1 MHSCLIVDDEAPARA
16 LISQHLSTL
25 NGFSVLASLDNAV
38 DAFTFLQTNPVD
50 LAFLDIQMPTL
61 SGLELIRSLKT
72 RPKVILTTAY
82 REYAATAFDLD
93 VLDYLVKPI
102 TQERFMRA
110 VSKYQQSQNSPVLP
124 SPITSRYEE
133 SYMFFKVGRDQ
144 TKIFLKDI
152 IFIEGLADYI
162 KVHTT
167 EKCYVASEK
176 LGHMEAK
183 LPEDKFIRVH
193 KSFIIAWD
201 KVIRYNADQVTLAT
215 VTLPL
220 GRLYKGAF
228 LRKIQA
234 GHVSLPAHQSVSLT
248 FKI

>member
-1 MHSCLIVDDEAPARA
+1 MTSCLIVDDEAPART
-16 LISQHLSTL
+16 LIMEHLSTMS
-25 NGFSVLASLDNAV
+25 GFTVLASLDNAV
-38 DAFTFLQTNPVD
+38 DAFTFLQANPVD

-61 SGLELIRSLKT
+61 SGLGLIRCLKT
-72 RPKVILTTAY
+72 RPKIILTTAY
-82 REYAATAFDLD
+82 REYASTAFDLD

-110 VSKYQQSQNSPVLP
+110 VSKYLQYQNSPALP

-152 IFIEGLADYI
+152 IFMEGLADYI
-162 KVHTT
+162 KVHTN
-167 EKCYVASEK
+167 EKSYVASEK
-176 LGHMEAK
+176 LGFMEQK
-183 LPEDKFIRVH
+183 LPNDKFIRVH

-201 KVIRYNADQVTLAT
+201 KLLSYNTDQVTLVT
-215 VTLPL
+215 ETLPL

-228 LRKIQA
+228 LRKIQT
-234 GHVSLPAHQSVSLT
+234 GCPYPPFMGQ
-248 FKI
+248 I

>member
-1 MHSCLIVDDEAPARA
+1 MTNCLIVDDEAPARA
-16 LISQHLSTL
+16 LLIQHLSTL
-25 NGFSVLASLDNAV
+25 NGFTVLASLDNAV

-50 LAFLDIQMPTL
+50 LAFLDIQMPKL

-72 RPKVILTTAY
+72 SPKIILTTAY

-93 VLDYLVKPI
+93 ALDYLVKPI

-110 VSKYQQSQNSPVLP
+110 VSKYMQYQNIPEVHAQIP
-124 SPITSRYEE
+124 SRFEE
-133 SYMFFKVGRDQ
+133 MYMFFKVGRDQ

-162 KVHTT
+162 KVHTNG
-167 EKCYVASEK
+167 KSYVASEK
-176 LGHMEAK
+176 LGYMEQK
-183 LPEDKFIRVH
+183 LPGDKFIRVH

-201 KVIRYNADQVTLAT
+201 KLISYNAEQVHL
-215 VTLPL
+215 VNQTLPL

-228 LRKIQA
+228 FRKIQT
-234 GHVSLPAHQSVSLT
+234 GHLSLPA
-248 FKI
+248 FKPNSK

>member
-1 MHSCLIVDDEAPARA
+1 ME
-16 LISQHLSTL
+16 HLSTL
-25 NGFSVLASLDNAV
+25 NGFHVVACLDNAV

-50 LAFLDIQMPTL
+50 LAFLDIQMPKL

-72 RPKVILTTAY
+72 GPKFILTTAY

-110 VSKYQQSQNSPVLP
+110 VSKYMQYQNSPELP
-124 SPITSRYEE
+124 SPILSRYEE

-152 IFIEGLADYI
+152 IFMEGLADYI
-162 KVHTT
+162 KVHTNDKT
-167 EKCYVASEK
+167 YIASEK
-176 LGHMEAK
+176 LGYMEAK
-183 LPEDKFIRVH
+183 LPDDKFIRVH

-201 KVIRYNADQVTLAT
+201 RVISYNPDQVTLAT
-215 VTLPL
+215 KTLPL

-228 LRKIQA
+228 FRKIQT
-234 GHVSLPAHQSVSLT
+234 GHVSLPAFTTTSW
-248 FKI
+248 

>member
-1 MHSCLIVDDEAPARA
+1 MPSCLLVDDEAPARDL
-16 LISQHLSTL
+16 LIQHLSTL
-25 NGFSVLASLDNAV
+25 NGFTVIASLDNAV

-50 LAFLDIQMPTL
+50 LVFLDIQMPRM
-61 SGLELIRSLKT
+61 SGLELIQCIKI
-72 RPKVILTTAY
+72 RPKIILTTAY

-110 VSKYQQSQNSPVLP
+110 VSKYLQSQDSSALPTPV
-124 SPITSRYEE
+124 TSRYEE

-152 IFIEGLADYI
+152 LFIEGLADYI
-162 KVHTT
+162 KVNTR
-167 EKCYVASEK
+167 EKSYVVSEK
-176 LGHMEAK
+176 LGYMEAK
-183 LPEDKFIRVH
+183 LPDDKFIRVH

-201 KVIRYNADQVTLAT
+201 KLVSYNTDQVTLAT
-215 VTLPL
+215 ATLPL

-228 LRKIQA
+228 LRKIQT
-234 GHVSLPAHQSVSLT
+234 GNLILPA
-248 FKI
+248 FKPHV

>member
-1 MHSCLIVDDEAPARA
+1 MTSCLLVDDEAPART
-16 LISQHLSTL
+16 LLSQHLSTL
-25 NGFSVLASLDNAV
+25 NGFTVVASLDNAI

-50 LAFLDIQMPTL
+50 VVFLDIQMPKL
-61 SGLELIRSLKT
+61 SGLALIRSLKT
-72 RPKVILTTAY
+72 RPKFILTTAY

-110 VSKYQQSQNSPVLP
+110 ISKYLQSQNRPELP
-124 SPITSRYEE
+124 SPLASRYEE

-152 IFIEGLADYI
+152 IFLEGLADYI
-162 KVHTT
+162 KIHTT
-167 EKCYVASEK
+167 EKTYVASEK
-176 LGHMEAK
+176 LGFMEAK
-183 LPEDKFIRVH
+183 LPDDKFIRVH

-201 KVIRYNADQVTLAT
+201 KLISYNADQVTL
-215 VTLPL
+215 VTGILPL

-228 LRKIQA
+228 LRTIQT
-234 GHVSLPAHQSVSLT
+234 GHGGLPAVTISSE
-248 FKI
+248 